1 MIPLTLNVRNFMC
14 YTEIHEPLRFNGIHV
29 AVLTGDNG
37 HGKSALL
44 DAITW
49 ALWGRARARSVDELI
64 HAGASEM
71 EVAFEFELD
80 ERQYRVIR
88 KRQRRGKS
96 GYSDLQFA
104 VLSDGGYKPLTER
117 SVAETERLIERTLR
131 MSFET
136 FTNSSFIQQG
146 RADTFTTN
154 SPAERKRIL
163 AEILELGYYDELEG
177 RAKERF
183 KTREAQLSDERRL
196 EEGWAQEVARR
207 SEYQAE
213 LDRLRVDLASL
224 EAQVN
229 RLDEQAT
236 LARDRVG
243 QLESL
248 QQQVEETEARL
259 QRFSTDRARI
269 GSTLGERRIVRTQI
283 QAVLARAAEVEQAAA
298 ELDAV
303 RAELER
309 TTQKQHEFLPLER

>member
-1 MIPLTLNVRNFMC
+1 MS
-14 YTEIHEPLRFNGIHV
+14 YTDVHEPLSFEGIHV

-71 EVAFEFELD
+71 EVEFEFLLD
-80 ERQYRVIR
+80 ECQYRVIR

-104 VLSDGGYKPLTER
+104 VMTDSGAYKPLTER
-117 SVAETERLIERTLR
+117 SVSETERLIERTLR
-131 MSFET
+131 MSYET

-146 RADTFTTN
+146 RADSFTTN

-183 KTREAQLSDERRL
+183 KTCEAQLLDERRL
-196 EEGWAQEVARR
+196 SQDWDVEIARR
-207 SEYQAE
+207 PTYQAE
-213 LDRLRVDLASL
+213 LDRLRIQLTGL
-224 EAQVN
+224 EARCNQLEEQV
-229 RLDEQAT
+229 T
-236 LARDRVG
+236 LARDRV
-243 QLESL
+243 
-248 QQQVEETEARL
+248 A
-259 QRFSTDRARI
+259 
-269 GSTLGERRIVRTQI
+269 
-283 QAVLARAAEVEQAAA
+283 
-298 ELDAV
+298 
-303 RAELER
+303 
-309 TTQKQHEFLPLER
+309 